1 VVLGASILPAFRV
14 VLREGSIQSRR
25 AVVSRLFI
33 VYRAAFREI
42 SIGYRRCMAG
52 FGAVRKLLM
61 QMPSDE

>member
-1 VVLGASILPAFRV
+1 MVLGASIFPAFRV

-25 AVVSRLFI
+25 AVVSRLFS

-42 SIGYRRCMAG
+42 SIRYRRYMAR

>member
-1 VVLGASILPAFRV
+1 M
-14 VLREGSIQSRR
+14 REGSIQSRCTI
-25 AVVSRLFI
+25 VSHLFS

-42 SIGYRRCMAG
+42 SIGYSRYMAR